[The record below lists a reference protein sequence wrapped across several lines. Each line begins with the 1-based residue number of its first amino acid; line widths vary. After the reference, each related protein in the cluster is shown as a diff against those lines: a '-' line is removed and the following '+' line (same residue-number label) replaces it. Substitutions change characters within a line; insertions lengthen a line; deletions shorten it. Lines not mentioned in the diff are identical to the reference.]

1 MMSDKLQIAADS
13 PHSAQRT
20 KTPRQTEVL
29 SDISKE
35 EAMSRTEFKKTHS
48 VTAFLVMV
56 ALTALA
62 SFGCTTPGTNTTTNM
77 NSNANAAS
85 ANANTSPNALA
96 AGGTMLE
103 AREPERYSLS
113 STITIQPTGNSP
125 QANIPPLQFSFARM
139 GTDRRVS
146 FKLPDP
152 VGEVIYL
159 EKSPLKYLIFPARN
173 PYVELDPSELGFQ
186 LGDVMSPASAVQR
199 IKERAQYEQVGTET
213 VNGRTAVKY
222 RFRGAADTHTSAG
235 TAQADSL
242 VYVDQETGLPLRTEV
257 ETTSS
262 SGAGARIVTVADS
275 LQLTTEAGL
284 FEVPVSMKKVTSA
297 ELKQQVQSFV
307 GAVRAVAGY
316 LRQQVNPS
324 PPAAGQP

>member
-1 MMSDKLQIAADS
+1 MS
-13 PHSAQRT
+13 H
-20 KTPRQTEVL
+20 
-29 SDISKE
+29 
-35 EAMSRTEFKKTHS
+35 TEFKRTHS

-62 SFGCTTPGTNTTTNM
+62 SSGCTTPGTNTTTNM

-85 ANANTSPNALA
+85 ANVNANTNALA
-96 AGGTMLE
+96 AGGTTLE
-103 AREPERYSLS
+103 AREPERYSLTN
-113 STITIQPTGNSP
+113 TITIQPTGNSP

-173 PYVELDPSELGFQ
+173 QYVELDPNELGFQ
-186 LGDVMSPASAVQR
+186 LGDVMSPASAVER
-199 IKERAQYEQVGTET
+199 LKEHAQYEQVGTET
-213 VNGRTAVKY
+213 VNGRTAIKY
-222 RFRGAADTHTSAG
+222 RIRGAADTHTKVG
-235 TAQADSL
+235 TAQADSI
-242 VYVDQETGLPLRTEV
+242 VYVDQETGLPLRSEI

-262 SGAGARIVTVADS
+262 SGAGARIITVADS
-275 LQLTTEAGL
+275 LQLTPEAGL
-284 FEVPVSMKKVTSA
+284 FEVPISMKKVTSA

-307 GAVRAVAGY
+307 GTVRAVAGY
-316 LRQQVNPS
+316 LRQQMNTS